1 MKIAIIGGGASG
13 LVSAIVNKRKNNEVI
28 LIEKNDICGK
38 KILKTGNG
46 RCNYFN
52 EEFTINHYRSDDID
66 ILKKIITEENKEKI
80 LKFFD
85 SIGVVPKIKNGC
97 YYPFSNKAETILNS
111 LLIEVNK
118 LNINIICNAN
128 VLDINYNNKY
138 IIKLENKEII
148 ADKVVIATGSI
159 ASTREKTNFGYE
171 ILKKF
176 NHKIIKPLPALVQ
189 LVGNE
194 TYFKKWAGIRS
205 YVNLSI
211 LESNKIIG
219 TSKGEIMLTNY
230 GVSGIC
236 VFDLSGRIKRGL
248 NSNKEE
254 LLIDFLPCIDN
265 FIEYIEKKDKQLKN
279 RNIFELLEGTLNHK
293 LIEILLE
300 KSKIKKDSKLKE
312 IDKKLLEKTFK
323 KFKLSIID
331 TKSYLEAQVCSGG
344 IPLSEININ
353 TMESL
358 KQKGL
363 YILGELLDVDG
374 DCGGY
379 NLGFAWLSA
388 ILMGED
394 ND

>member
-52 EEFTINHYRSDDID
+52 EEFTINHYRSDDLD

>member
-159 ASTREKTNFGYE
+159 ASTKEKTNFGYE

-211 LESNKIIG
+211 LENNKIIG

>member
-118 LNINIICNAN
+118 LNIDIICNAN
-128 VLDINYNNKY
+128 VLDINYDNKY
-138 IIKLENKEII
+138 IIKLENEEII

-159 ASTREKTNFGYE
+159 ASTKEKTNFGYE

-293 LIEILLE
+293 LIEMLLE

-323 KFKLSIID
+323 KFKLRIID

>member
-118 LNINIICNAN
+118 LDINIICNAN

-159 ASTREKTNFGYE
+159 ASTKEKTNFGYE

-236 VFDLSGRIKRGL
+236 VFDLSGRIKRRL

>member
-148 ADKVVIATGSI
+148 VDKLVIATGSI

-265 FIEYIEKKDKQLKN
+265 FIEYIGKKDKQLKN

>member
-138 IIKLENKEII
+138 LIKLENKEII

-159 ASTREKTNFGYE
+159 ASTKEKTNFGYE

>member
-128 VLDINYNNKY
+128 VLDINYDNKY
-138 IIKLENKEII
+138 IIKLENEEII

-159 ASTREKTNFGYE
+159 ASTKEKTNFGYE

-323 KFKLSIID
+323 KFKLRIID